1 MTASYLLPRKMQYL
15 FTKSKRY
22 QVRLKWLTSEWPIG
36 DTFISNHQGSDNV
49 KLKFPNGAIVE
60 IRDEFKKLAER
71 YGAKPVKEDKK
82 TEKKG
87 KK

>member
-1 MTASYLLPRKMQYL
+1 
-15 FTKSKRY
+15 
-22 QVRLKWLTSEWPIG
+22 
-36 DTFISNHQGSDNV
+36 V

-82 TEKKG
+82 TEKKE